1 MKEDRCETKGR
12 EGSEHGQV
20 DKEGPG
26 LQGVHWLQCK
36 DINGDHLWKSLQWSS
51 RSETRW
57 PLVTVT
63 GGEYREVARV
73 DMSPKQH
80 CQPSQ
85 PALAVLQCQETRG
98 LHLLAPSC
106 PYSRMVHFVILFSF
120 FFKFQGFLG
129 LQGGGGGRGGYFF
142 VCSFVVVLFYIDI
155 LGE

>member
-85 PALAVLQCQETRG
+85 PALAVPPMKNIVGIPGPL
-98 LHLLAPSC
+98 
-106 PYSRMVHFVILFSF
+106 F
-120 FFKFQGFLG
+120 FFFPKLLIINIIPPALNHSYSLIELRTAFI
-129 LQGGGGGRGGYFF
+129 
-142 VCSFVVVLFYIDI
+142 S
-155 LGE
+155 